1 MALLLMC
8 LVYVKK
14 TAQCAAQMHTGKPKP
29 PKKWKPW
36 RSLATG
42 EHIKALQAVK
52 PKHNNYDGRNH
63 ITE

>member
-1 MALLLMC
+1 
-8 LVYVKK
+8 
-14 TAQCAAQMHTGKPKP
+14 MHTGKPKP